1 MSKAKFCIVPA
12 DLNAFQLMKYNID
25 PDSVL
30 GVFLSDKKPLEAVAK
45 FPELHIVSRTGH
57 FWANRY
63 IPNSPFYY
71 LSAGDPNPELEETLE
86 DMTPEDF
93 DEWEE
98 DKRIANGGV
107 LPMDLVGAFKFMR
120 MIFFG
125 GDALNA
131 VSDPEHRRRVREVA
145 KEKVRVE
152 GLKKVS

>member
-1 MSKAKFCIVPA
+1 MSKAKLCAVPA
-12 DLNAFQLMKYNID
+12 HLNAFKLLKYKVD

-30 GVFLSDKKPLEAVAK
+30 GVFLSDKKPLEVVK
-45 FPELHIVSRTGH
+45 EFPELHIVSRTGH

-71 LSAGDPNPELEETLE
+71 LSAGDPNPDLEETTE

-98 DKRIANGGV
+98 DKRIAHGGV

-131 VSDPEHRRRVREVA
+131 VSDPEHRRKVREEA

-152 GLKKVS
+152 ALKKVS